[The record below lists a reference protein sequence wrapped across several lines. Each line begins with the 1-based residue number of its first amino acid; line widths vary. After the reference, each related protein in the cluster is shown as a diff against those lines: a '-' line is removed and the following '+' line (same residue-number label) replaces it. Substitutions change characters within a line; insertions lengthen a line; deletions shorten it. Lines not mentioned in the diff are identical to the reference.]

1 MIVVILFVLSAIV
14 LMIFGIPVAYA
25 FAFAVTG
32 MMLSFG
38 LDHTFPI
45 PTIFSQI
52 NSFILMAV
60 PFFIFAGGLMGVGG
74 ISKRIVNAANSIVGI
89 FRGGLGVV
97 VIISSM
103 FFGSIS
109 GSSAAT
115 VSSIGLVML
124 PQMEKLGYPRRY
136 TTALVACSGVLG
148 QLFPPSIPMIL
159 FGMLTGASVAGCF
172 LATISSGVL
181 IVLLYSII
189 NYFQCRKFDF
199 VKDTERLSFRRYIRN
214 VSVSTSQAFFALL
227 MPIIVL
233 GGIYMGFFT
242 PTEAGAIAAVYAFF
256 VGVIIYKETTFKGFL
271 YAAGETASI
280 EGSVLFIIFFIFIMS
295 KIFVF
300 QRVPD
305 MIADTILSIS
315 SNRIVILLLINLLL
329 LILGMLVDDVSG
341 ILLAA
346 PLLYPLFMKLGVNPL
361 QMAAIIAVNQGTG
374 QLTPPVSTN
383 LWVAARVSN
392 LNVTD
397 FFKHCWPFLIFGNL
411 PVLILITFIPQLSLW
426 LPKLFLGRI

>member
-1 MIVVILFVLSAIV
+1 MTAVIIFVLFAII
-14 LMIFGIPVAYA
+14 LMILSIPVAYA
-25 FAFAVTG
+25 FAFAVVG
-32 MMLSFG
+32 MMLSFK

-45 PTIFSQI
+45 PTIFAQI

-60 PFFIFAGGLMGVGG
+60 PFFIFAGGLMGAGG
-74 ISKRIVNAANSIVGI
+74 ISKRIVNFANSIVGY
-89 FRGGLGVV
+89 FRGGLGIV
-97 VIISSM
+97 VIISAM

-115 VSSIGLVML
+115 VSSIGLIML
-124 PQMEKLGYPRRY
+124 PQMEKFGYPRKY
-136 TTALVACSGVLG
+136 TTALVACAGLLG

-172 LATISSGVL
+172 LATVSSGILLVL
-181 IVLLYSII
+181 IYSII
-189 NYFQCRKFDF
+189 NYFQCRKF
-199 VKDTERLSFRRYIRN
+199 VLVNENEKISFRGFIGN
-214 VSVSTSQAFFALL
+214 VSSSARNAFFAIL

-233 GGIYMGFFT
+233 GGIYTGFFT
-242 PTEAGAIAAVYAFF
+242 PTEAGAIAAVYAFL
-256 VGVIIYKETTFKGFL
+256 VGVLIYRETTFKGFL
-271 YAAGETASI
+271 HAAGETASI
-280 EGSVLFIIFFIFIMS
+280 EGSVLFIMFFIFIMS

-305 MIADTILSIS
+305 MIAESILSIS

-341 ILLAA
+341 ILLAT
-346 PLLYPLFMKLGVNPL
+346 PLLYPLFLKLGVHPL

-383 LWVAARVSN
+383 LWVAARISN
-392 LNVTD
+392 LNVAD
-397 FFKHCWPFLIFGNL
+397 FFKYSLSFLIFGNL
-411 PVLILITFIPQLSLW
+411 PVLLLITFMPELSLW
-426 LPKLFLGRI
+426 LPKLILGKI